1 MLGNLQIFLLIA
13 ASSFTVILSL
23 NLPATDQQRKS
34 AEGIF
39 IKVNGKQFVKD
50 SQPFYINGLNA
61 YWLMSMA
68 SEPTEKEKVSIALHQ
83 ASLLGTNVVRTWAF
97 SDADD
102 YFPLQISPGFYNE
115 KMFKGSKEA
124 EKDCEEMEDTPMVF
138 SVEDLEDFEESPG
151 TYNVDEDF
159 SDLLQCDSEEEFETA
174 WNAMMKEGNLQNHQW
189 LNDLYKIR
197 SKWSTAFNK
206 NCFNLG
212 ILSTQ
217 RSESTN
223 HVCHGISKPTS
234 SITECFLGLEKMMK
248 TWRRNEKDEDF
259 KCSQSEIQP
268 YIKSSSILKQAA
280 LFYSR
285 KLYSFFEEEFLQGV
299 GGLCIEYSS
308 SDLTMFYVKSID
320 KCSDSKIWTVLF
332 NSSQGTIQCSCAK
345 FEMMGILCSHC
356 MRVLRQLDIVNIPE
370 KYFLPR
376 WSARARKDL
385 YAGRKITNL
394 SNSSCLSVE
403 VPGNL
408 KLRNYVCRF
417 AYKIS
422 TEAQGNAE
430 AEQCMLDG
438 MTSVAHNVQLI
449 LEGKKFNNT
458 NPVCGRKNIKDPAKC
473 RPKGISNAR
482 LKDHWEKK
490 KKKKIKNTDFTTP
503 TSIPFTPESNGS
515 QSSFM

>member
-1 MLGNLQIFLLIA
+1 MKLMKNIA
-13 ASSFTVILSL
+13 IMHILMAL
-23 NLPATDQQRKS
+23 VFGKS
-34 AEGIF
+34 IIHTG
-39 IKVNGKQFVKD
+39 
-50 SQPFYINGLNA
+50 
-61 YWLMSMA
+61 
-68 SEPTEKEKVSIALHQ
+68 
-83 ASLLGTNVVRTWAF
+83 
-97 SDADD
+97 
-102 YFPLQISPGFYNE
+102 
-115 KMFKGSKEA
+115 
-124 EKDCEEMEDTPMVF
+124 
-138 SVEDLEDFEESPG
+138 
-151 TYNVDEDF
+151 
-159 SDLLQCDSEEEFETA
+159 
-174 WNAMMKEGNLQNHQW
+174 
-189 LNDLYKIR
+189 
-197 SKWSTAFNK
+197 
-206 NCFNLG
+206 
-212 ILSTQ
+212 Q

-320 KCSDSKIWTVLF
+320 KCPDSKIWTVLF

-394 SNSSCLSVE
+394 SISSCLSVE

-408 KLRNYVCRF
+408 KIRNYVCRF

-438 MTSVAHNVQLI
+438 MTSMARNVQLI
-449 LEGKKFNNT
+449 LEGKKINNT

-490 KKKKIKNTDFTTP
+490 KKKKIKNTDFTAP
-503 TSIPFTPESNGS
+503 TSIQFTPESNGS